1 MISLGIAFGVL
12 LAIGVPVAFA
22 IGLASVV
29 GILALDLRMVAVPTR
44 MFTGIDSFVLL
55 AAPFYIMAGEVMA
68 RSGITRRLIRFSMM
82 ITRNM
87 PGGTAYA
94 CVVSAIMFSGISGTA
109 VGDAAALG
117 QIFIKEMPREGY
129 RVDYSAA
136 VVVASSMMGPIIP
149 PSVIMIIFSA
159 VTQVSVIELFAAGV
173 IPGLM
178 LAVSIA
184 IVIFIQGLKGDLPR
198 PTFKLEPGEG
208 KRLIV
213 DGLLILTL
221 PVVIIRGASSGIF
234 TTTEAGGI
242 ACLYAVLLGVFVFK
256 QLTWRDIWETLVATA
271 QISASIYLVLAASEV
286 MSWVMTRGGITDHV
300 REFGALFGGNKVLFL
315 LGIALALTLIGTF
328 LEPGPAVILFVP
340 LLMPAVKL
348 LGVDPLQFAMVV
360 ILTLTLGLITPPVGV
375 CMFVV
380 CRIANINIWQ
390 LFAKTWPFFV
400 AETIVVILLCLVP
413 GFSNWLPYVL
423 KN

>member
-1 MISLGIAFGVL
+1 VISLGVAFAL
-12 LAIGVPVAFA
+12 LLVIGVPVAFA

-29 GILALDLRMVAVPTR
+29 GILALELRMVAVPTR

-55 AAPFYIMAGEVMA
+55 AAPFYILAGEVMS
-68 RSGITRRLIRFSMM
+68 RSGITERLIRFSMM
-82 ITRNM
+82 LTGNV

-94 CVVSAIMFSGISGTA
+94 CVVSAVMFSGISGTA

-117 QIFIKEMPREGY
+117 QIFIKEMPKEGY
-129 RVDYSAA
+129 AKDYAA
-136 VVVASSMMGPIIP
+136 SVVVASSMMGPIIP

-159 VTQVSVIELFAAGV
+159 VTQVSVIDLFAAGIV
-173 IPGLM
+173 PGLM
-178 LAVSIA
+178 LAAAIA
-184 IVIFIQGLKGDLPR
+184 TVVFIQGLKGDLPR
-198 PTFKLEPGEG
+198 PSFKLQQGEG

-213 DGLLILTL
+213 EGLMILTL
-221 PVVIIRGASSGIF
+221 PVVIIRGASSGVF

-242 ACLYAVLLGVFVFK
+242 ACFYALLLGWFVFK
-256 QLTWRDIWETLVATA
+256 QLTLRAVWEALVVTA
-271 QISASIYLVLAASEV
+271 QITASIYLVLAASEV
-286 MSWVMTRGGITDHV
+286 MSWVLTRGGITDYV
-300 REFGALFGGNKVLFL
+300 RDFGTLFGGNKVLFL
-315 LGIALALTLIGTF
+315 LALALALTLIGTF

-390 LFAKTWPFFV
+390 LFAKTWPFFL
-400 AETIVVILLCLVP
+400 AETVVVILLCLVP
-413 GFSNWLPYVL
+413 GFSNWLPAL
-423 KN
+423 LGN

>member
-1 MISLGIAFGVL
+1 MIALGIAFALFLV
-12 LAIGVPVAFA
+12 IGVPVAFA

-29 GILALDLRMVAVPTR
+29 GIWALDLRFVAVPTR

-55 AAPFYIMAGEVMA
+55 AAPFYILAGEIMG
-68 RSGITRRLIRFSMM
+68 RSGITERLIRFSMM
-82 ITRNM
+82 ITRNA

-117 QIFIKEMPREGY
+117 QIFVKEMPKEGY
-129 RVDYSAA
+129 RTDYAAA

-149 PSVIMIIFSA
+149 PSVIMIVFSA

-178 LAVSIA
+178 LAGAIA
-184 IVIFIQGLKGDLPR
+184 IVIFIQGLKGDLPK
-198 PTFKLEPGEG
+198 PNFKLEAGEG
-208 KRLIV
+208 KRLVIE
-213 DGLLILTL
+213 GLLILTL
-221 PVVIIRGASSGIF
+221 PVVIIRGASSGVF

-242 ACLYAVLLGVFVFK
+242 ACFYAVLLGWFVFK
-256 QLTWRDIWETLVATA
+256 RLTFRALWECLVMTA

-286 MSWVMTRGGITDHV
+286 MSWVLTRGGITDYV
-300 REFGALFGGNKVLFL
+300 RDFGELFGGNKVLFL
-315 LGIALALTLIGTF
+315 LALAVALTIVGTF

-348 LGVDPLQFAMVV
+348 LGIDPLQFAMVV

-375 CMFVV
+375 VMFVV
-380 CRIANINIWQ
+380 CRIASISIWQ
-390 LFAKTWPFFV
+390 LFAKTWPFFI
-400 AETIVVILLCLVP
+400 AETIVVILLCLFP
-413 GFSNWLPYVL
+413 ELSSWLPRLL
-423 KN
+423 KD

>member
-1 MISLGIAFGVL
+1 MIALGVAFTLFLV
-12 LAIGVPVAFA
+12 IGVPVAFA

-29 GILALDLRMVAVPTR
+29 GIWALDLRFVAVPTR

-55 AAPFYIMAGEVMA
+55 AAPFYIMAGEVMG
-68 RSGITRRLIRFSMM
+68 RSGITERLIRFSMM
-82 ITRNM
+82 ITRNA

-117 QIFIKEMPREGY
+117 QIFIKEMPKEGY
-129 RVDYSAA
+129 RTDYAAA
-136 VVVASSMMGPIIP
+136 VVVSCSMMGPIIP

-159 VTQVSVIELFAAGV
+159 VTQVSVIDLFAAGV

-178 LAVSIA
+178 LGGAIA
-184 IVIFIQGLKGDLPR
+184 LVIFIQGLKGDLPK
-198 PTFKLEPGEG
+198 PDFKLEKGES

-213 DGLLILTL
+213 EGLLILTL

-242 ACLYAVLLGVFVFK
+242 AVLYAVLLGWFVFK
-256 QLTWRDIWETLVATA
+256 KLTLRDIWDTLVVTA

-286 MSWVMTRGGITDHV
+286 MSWVLTRGGITDYV
-300 REFGALFGGNKVLFL
+300 RDFGELFGGNKVLFL
-315 LGIALALTLIGTF
+315 LALALALTIVGTF

-413 GFSNWLPYVL
+413 ELSNWLPGAL
-423 KN
+423 RD

>member
-1 MISLGIAFGVL
+1 MIALGVAFALFLV
-12 LAIGVPVAFA
+12 IGVPVAFA
-22 IGLASVV
+22 IGMASVI
-29 GILALDLRMVAVPTR
+29 GIIALDLRMVAVPTR

-55 AAPFYIMAGEVMA
+55 AAPFYIMAGEIMG
-68 RSGITRRLIRFSMM
+68 RSGITERLIRFSMM
-82 ITRNM
+82 ITRNV

-94 CVVSAIMFSGISGTA
+94 CVVSAVMFSGISGTA

-117 QIFIKEMPREGY
+117 QIFIKEMPKEGY
-129 RVDYSAA
+129 RVDYAA
-136 VVVASSMMGPIIP
+136 SVVVASSMMGPIIP
-149 PSVIMIIFSA
+149 PSVIMIVFSA
-159 VTQVSVIELFAAGV
+159 VTQVSVIDLFAAGV
-173 IPGLM
+173 FPGLM
-178 LAVSIA
+178 LAASIA
-184 IVIFIQGLKGDLPR
+184 SVIFIQGLKGDLPK
-198 PTFKLEPGEG
+198 PNFKLEAGEG

-213 DGLLILTL
+213 EGLLILTL

-242 ACLYAVLLGVFVFK
+242 ACLYAVLLGWFVFK
-256 QLTWRDIWETLVATA
+256 KLAWRDIWQTMLVTA
-271 QISASIYLVLAASEV
+271 QVSASIYLVLAASEV
-286 MSWVMTRGGITDHV
+286 MSWVLTRGGITDYVH
-300 REFGALFGGNKVLFL
+300 EFGTLFGGSQILFL
-315 LGIALALTLIGTF
+315 LALALALTLIGTF

-348 LGVDPLQFAMVV
+348 LGIDPLQFAMVV

-413 GFSNWLPYVL
+413 EFSSWLPRML
-423 KN
+423 KS

>member
-1 MISLGIAFGVL
+1 VIALGVAFALFLV
-12 LAIGVPVAFA
+12 IGVPVAFA

-29 GILALDLRMVAVPTR
+29 GIWALDLRFVAVPTR

-55 AAPFYIMAGEVMA
+55 AAPFYILAGEIMG
-68 RSGITRRLIRFSMM
+68 RSGITERLIRFSMM
-82 ITRNM
+82 ITRNA

-117 QIFIKEMPREGY
+117 QIFVKEMPKEGY
-129 RVDYSAA
+129 RTEYAAA

-149 PSVIMIIFSA
+149 PSVIMIVFSA

-173 IPGLM
+173 VPGLL
-178 LAVSIA
+178 LASAIA
-184 IVIFIQGLKGDLPR
+184 IVIFIQGLKGDLPK
-198 PTFKLEPGEG
+198 PNLKLETGEG
-208 KRLIV
+208 KRLVIE
-213 DGLLILTL
+213 GLLILTL

-234 TTTEAGGI
+234 TTTEAGGV
-242 ACLYAVLLGVFVFK
+242 ACFYAVLLGWFVFK
-256 QLTWRDIWETLVATA
+256 RLTLRALWECLLVTA
-271 QISASIYLVLAASEV
+271 QIAASIYLVLAASEV
-286 MSWVMTRGGITDHV
+286 MSWVLTRGGITDYV
-300 REFGALFGGNKVLFL
+300 RDFGELFGGNKVLFL
-315 LGIALALTLIGTF
+315 LALALALTIVGTF

-375 CMFVV
+375 VMFVV
-380 CRIANINIWQ
+380 CRIANFSIWQ
-390 LFAKTWPFFV
+390 LFAKTWPFFI

-413 GFSNWLPYVL
+413 EFSNWLPRML